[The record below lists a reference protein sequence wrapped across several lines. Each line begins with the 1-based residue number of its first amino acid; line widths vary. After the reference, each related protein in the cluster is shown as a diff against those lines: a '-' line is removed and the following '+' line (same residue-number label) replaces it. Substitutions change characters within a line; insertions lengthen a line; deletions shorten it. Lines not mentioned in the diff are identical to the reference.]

1 MDLIREVRR
10 GRRPGKRTTVAHR
23 VRPALAA
30 RFPVHVTVKV
40 RDDVRNLRTR
50 VCFAALKSA
59 FVDGRERFGFRMVG
73 YSIQGNHIHFLVEGA
88 DARSLARGMQ
98 GLTIRMARALNR
110 ALQRSGKVFRE
121 RYHAHILRTPTE
133 VANARNY
140 VLRNQAKHHAQTR
153 GWALSATYVDK
164 YAGISVEIT
173 AAPRTW
179 LLKEGWRKAGPSRQ
193 TTRPRRQPR
202 RQWRPA

>member
-1 MDLIREVRR
+1 M
-10 GRRPGKRTTVAHR
+10 PHR

-50 VCFAALKSA
+50 VCFAALKKA
-59 FVDGRERFGFRMVG
+59 FLDGRERFGFRMVG

-88 DARSLARGMQ
+88 DAQSLARGMQ
-98 GLTIRMARALNR
+98 GLMIRMAKALNR
-110 ALQRSGKVFRE
+110 ALGRSGTVFRD

-140 VLRNQAKHHAQTR
+140 LLHNHAKHHEQSG
-153 GWALSATYVDK
+153 GWPLPATYVDH
-164 YAGISVEIT
+164 YAGIAIEIT

-179 LLKEGWRKAGPSRQ
+179 LLREGYRRAPRHPASRLLLK
-193 TTRPRRQPR
+193 RN
-202 RQWRPA
+202 